1 MKIAHFL
8 NAKPWFSG
16 VFICQSKNVHYI
28 SRIKLYA
35 MKVKYIRVSTEE
47 QNTARQEANS
57 KSFSKNYIDRVSGS
71 VPFNERRE
79 AKKLIGD
86 IEAGLVTEIHINS
99 IDRMGRSILNILE
112 VLEYFNQKNV
122 NLFVENIGMFSMID
136 NKPNPSFKMIVSV
149 LGNVGEME
157 RLNMLER
164 QRQGIELAKLKGTYK
179 GRLYGTK
186 ITEDEILAKYKIVVR
201 ELKRGESLR
210 RAAKLG
216 GCSLGTAQKVKSLIG
231 SEYETV

>member
-1 MKIAHFL
+1 M
-8 NAKPWFSG
+8 
-16 VFICQSKNVHYI
+16 Q
-28 SRIKLYA
+28 
-35 MKVKYIRVSTEE
+35 VKYIRVSTEE
-47 QNTARQEANS
+47 QNTGRQEVNS
-57 KSFSKNYIDRVSGS
+57 KSFSKIYIDRISGS
-71 VPFNERRE
+71 IPFAERKE
-79 AKKLIGD
+79 AKRLIAD
-86 IEAGLVTEIHINS
+86 IEAGLVTEIHLSS

-112 VLEYFNQKNV
+112 VLEYFNQKNI

-179 GRLYGTK
+179 GRLFGTK
-186 ITEDEILAKYKIVVR
+186 ITEDEILAKYKSVVR

-210 RAAKLG
+210 RAAKIG
-216 GCSLGTAQKVKSLIG
+216 GCSLGTTQKIKAILDKKN
-231 SEYETV
+231 ETV

>member
-1 MKIAHFL
+1 
-8 NAKPWFSG
+8 
-16 VFICQSKNVHYI
+16 
-28 SRIKLYA
+28 

-47 QNTARQEANS
+47 QNTGRQEVNT
-57 KSFSKNYIDRVSGS
+57 KSFSKIYIDRVSGS
-71 VPFNERRE
+71 IPFAERKE
-79 AKKLIGD
+79 AKRLIAD
-86 IEAGLVTEIHINS
+86 IEAGLVKEIHLNS

-112 VLEYFNQKNV
+112 VLEYFNQKNI

-136 NKPNPSFKMIVSV
+136 SKPNPSFKMIVSV

-186 ITEDEILAKYKIVVR
+186 ITEDEILAKYKSVVR

-210 RAAKLG
+210 RAAKIG
-216 GCSLGTAQKVKSLIG
+216 GCSLGTTQKIKAILDKK
-231 SEYETV
+231 